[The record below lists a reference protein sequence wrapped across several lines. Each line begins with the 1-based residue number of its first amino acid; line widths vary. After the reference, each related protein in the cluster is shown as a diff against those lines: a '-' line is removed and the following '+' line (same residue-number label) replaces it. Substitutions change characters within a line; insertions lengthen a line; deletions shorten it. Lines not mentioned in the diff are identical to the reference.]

1 MGHPVPLIL
10 YNLWYLR
17 YLTASGETERPEK
30 DEAVCGSNAAGKR
43 ELGADAPSVST
54 RPLPAATEHCEG
66 VHRRP
71 QHERQPSVGRHPG
84 ANQVI
89 CSSKEEYRVTLVVEY
104 LGWVDLDLGC
114 YTILLGQ

>member
-71 QHERQPSVGRHPG
+71 QHELQPRVGRHSG
-84 ANQVI
+84 ADQ
-89 CSSKEEYRVTLVVEY
+89 
-104 LGWVDLDLGC
+104 
-114 YTILLGQ
+114 TIRASEKKLSIS